1 MIVSDIEPLD
11 KKRNKIFV
19 DKEFAFVLYKGE
31 LHLHH
36 IEIGKEIDAS
46 TLDKIEETLQ
56 KRAKM
61 RAMNLLM
68 KKDYTEKQICK
79 KLQDGYY
86 DEKIIEETVEYLKSY
101 GYIDDERYVRSYF
114 AIHISVKP
122 KRFIVQKLMEKG
134 IQKELIDKLTEEI
147 YEEESKLCTVPD
159 EEEIARKLLK
169 KRNYQVERSMKEMQ
183 KAYAYLLRKGINSEI
198 AMKLVKE
205 LQKET
210 ELLDI
215 I

>member
-1 MIVSDIEPLD
+1 MIVSDIVPLD

-19 DKEFAFVLYKGE
+19 DNEFAFVLYKGE
-31 LHLHH
+31 SHLHH
-36 IEIGKEIDAS
+36 IEIGKEIDTS

-68 KKDYTEKQICK
+68 KKDYTEKQIRK

-86 DEKIIEETVEYLKSY
+86 DEKIIQETVEYLKSY

-114 AIHISVKP
+114 AIHISEKP

-147 YEEESKLCTVPD
+147 YEEESNLCAVPN

-169 KRNYQVERSMKEMQ
+169 KRNYQVEKSMKEMQ